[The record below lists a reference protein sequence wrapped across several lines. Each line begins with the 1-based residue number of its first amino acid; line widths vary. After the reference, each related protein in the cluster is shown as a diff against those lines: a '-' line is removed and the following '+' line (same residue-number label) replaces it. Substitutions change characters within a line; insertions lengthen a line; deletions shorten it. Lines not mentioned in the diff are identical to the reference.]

1 MRAAVVVL
9 AAGAGT
15 RVGAD
20 VNKVLLPVGGVPVV
34 ARSVRTACSVPGVRR
49 VVLVV
54 RDGEQDAVSE
64 RGRAAPLDA
73 GPEVAMVTG
82 GETRHASEWAA
93 LELLAPAIE
102 AGDIDVVAMHDAARP
117 LASAALYEA
126 VLATAER
133 LGGAIPVARLDD
145 LSTLD
150 GSALP
155 AALVGVQTPQ
165 AFRAADLLAAHRA
178 AAAAGF
184 EATDTAGCLAAYADV
199 VIGAVESDAGNL
211 KVTVADDLRSRRRSA
226 PGERLE
232 PCQVREAV
240 HARRRDRCRDQLHPV
255 IEAAATPAPSAGRRR
270 ASRPGSRPRSPEGRA
285 GRRRGAG
292 PRGRW
297 CGPTT
302 GPSGPRP
309 AP

>member
-15 RVGAD
+15 RVGAE
-20 VNKVLLPVGGVPVV
+20 VNKTLLPVRGVPVV

-54 RDGEQDAVSE
+54 RDGEREAV
-64 RGRAAPLDA
+64 RAAVEPHLLDG

-82 GETRHASEWAA
+82 GDTRHGSEWAG

-117 LASAALYEA
+117 LASVALYEA

-133 LGGAIPVARLDD
+133 LGGAIPVAPLDD
-145 LSTLD
+145 LTTLD
-150 GSALP
+150 GSP
-155 AALVGVQTPQ
+155 VPQTLVGVQTPQ
-165 AFRAADLLAAHRA
+165 AFRASDLLAAHQA

-211 KVTVADDLRSRRRSA
+211 KITVADDLHVAEALS
-226 PGERLE
+226 PG
-232 PCQVREAV
+232 
-240 HARRRDRCRDQLHPV
+240 
-255 IEAAATPAPSAGRRR
+255 
-270 ASRPGSRPRSPEGRA
+270 
-285 GRRRGAG
+285 
-292 PRGRW
+292 
-297 CGPTT
+297 
-302 GPSGPRP
+302 
-309 AP
+309 